1 MIATGEEAYI
11 LYNFSDRWKDAH
23 TQIEEIQQEKPN
35 ILYKMSK
42 II

>member
-1 MIATGEEAYI
+1 MIAIAEEGYI
-11 LYNFSDRWKDAH
+11 LYNFHDRWNDAH